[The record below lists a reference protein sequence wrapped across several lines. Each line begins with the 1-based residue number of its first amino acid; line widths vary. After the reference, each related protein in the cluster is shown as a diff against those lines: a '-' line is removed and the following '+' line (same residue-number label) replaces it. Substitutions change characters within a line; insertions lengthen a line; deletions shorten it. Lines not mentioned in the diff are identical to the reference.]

1 MNTLKELQI
10 AENYA
15 QAISNYNACNCTVN
29 VQSLEQDSFDLDIN
43 GEAYAGGSYMI
54 TLDGNVI
61 NAALPGK
68 PVYGKIDSTVDQI
81 IINLSK

>member
-10 AENYA
+10 AKNYA
-15 QAISNYNACNCTVN
+15 QAISNYNGCNCTVN

-68 PVYGKIDSTVDQI
+68 PIYGKIDSTVDQI

>member
-1 MNTLKELQI
+1 MTTLKELQI
-10 AENYA
+10 AETLA
-15 QAISNYNACNCTVN
+15 AAISKLDNCNCTVN
-29 VQSLEQDSFDLDIN
+29 VQSLEENSFDLDID

-54 TLDGNVI
+54 TADGDVI

-81 IINLSK
+81 IENLSK